1 MHRFCGWLLR
11 TKYYIKKGY
20 DSIAVSSNELWGRS
34 RFFNDETQKNRKQ
47 HALRG

>member
-20 DSIAVSSNELWGRS
+20 DSIAGIMGTVL
-34 RFFNDETQKNRKQ
+34 F
-47 HALRG
+47 

>member
-20 DSIAVSSNELWGRS
+20 DSIAVRAHNGDGYFLKI
-34 RFFNDETQKNRKQ
+34 D
-47 HALRG
+47 

>member
-20 DSIAVSSNELWGRS
+20 DSIAEAIMGTDT
-34 RFFNDETQKNRKQ
+34 F
-47 HALRG
+47 

>member
-20 DSIAVSSNELWGRS
+20 DSIAVSSKHNGDGYFLKIE
-34 RFFNDETQKNRKQ
+34 
-47 HALRG
+47 

>member
-20 DSIAVSSNELWGRS
+20 DSIKHNGDGYFLKIE
-34 RFFNDETQKNRKQ
+34 
-47 HALRG
+47 

>member
-20 DSIAVSSNELWGRS
+20 DVSYGDGPDFLMM
-34 RFFNDETQKNRKQ
+34 KRKKTESGM
-47 HALRG
+47 L

>member
-20 DSIAVSSNELWGRS
+20 DSIAVTIMGTDT
-34 RFFNDETQKNRKQ
+34 F
-47 HALRG
+47 

>member
-20 DSIAVSSNELWGRS
+20 DSIAVSCIRPYCMV
-34 RFFNDETQKNRKQ
+34 KKQ
-47 HALRG
+47 TNTVQSV